1 MSLNILNN
9 PAMSGSKKRVESTPL
24 FKSEARKS
32 QIEISKTIQVEMST
46 IDSICKVYG
55 SIDFLKLDIEGG
67 EMSALK
73 SNNDFERYS
82 GSDQKLLSQK
92 YMIMIK
98 THLSLKY
105 IIF

>member
-9 PAMSGSKKRVESTPL
+9 PAMSGSKKRVGSTI

-32 QIEISKTIQVEMST
+32 QIEISKNYTKKIEMST

-67 EMSALK
+67 EMSA
-73 SNNDFERYS
+73 F
-82 GSDQKLLSQK
+82 
-92 YMIMIK
+92 
-98 THLSLKY
+98 
-105 IIF
+105 